1 MPGLESIRGIDIF
14 YMLASVAAL
23 IGIQTRT
30 KSFAFTGLVILIC
43 GGSLLALFPMAWIK
57 IAFAMAML
65 AFTGLLMK
73 IFQDQ

>member
-1 MPGLESIRGIDIF
+1 MCFDATCAKRAFPNLF
-14 YMLASVAAL
+14 AVA
-23 IGIQTRT
+23 RT